1 MALQLNSRLDLI
13 VFIYAFTWIFVL
25 SSAMPNV
32 VLGKGKESILLQYF
46 LVLALT
52 LSALFVQNF
61 LSSYVEGV
69 FGFATFFK
77 NPYFAIFYLSAPYL
91 LMIAYDI
98 QVSRSKKKMN
108 MQVEDTLT
116 SKQL

>member
-1 MALQLNSRLDLI
+1 
-13 VFIYAFTWIFVL
+13 
-25 SSAMPNV
+25 MPNV

-52 LSALFVQNF
+52 LSALFVQSF
-61 LSSYVEGV
+61 LSSYVERI
-69 FGFATFFK
+69 FGLAALFK
-77 NPYFAIFYLSAPYL
+77 NAYFAIFYLSAPYL